1 MKFAGLGTIVNVLA
15 IIIGGLFGYFLKDRL
30 SDSLKDTLQKT
41 MGVST
46 ILLGIAG
53 VLEKMLIITDGAV
66 HAEGSLKMILCLT
79 FGAIVG
85 ELIDLEKQF
94 DRFGEWL
101 KQHSG
106 NSQDNSFLNAFITAS
121 LTVSIGAMAIIGSI
135 NDVLY
140 QDPTILF
147 AKALLDFSIILVF
160 AASLGKGSIYSAI
173 PVGILQGSMTLLAAL
188 IAPLM
193 SAAALDNIALVGSA
207 LIFCVGINLLI
218 GKTVKVANLLPSL
231 LFAFFAALLF

>member
-1 MKFAGLGTIVNVLA
+1 MKFPGLGTVVNVLA
-15 IIIGGLFGYFLKDRL
+15 IIGGGLCGLFFKDKL
-30 SDSLKDTLQKT
+30 SDSLKETLRKT

-46 ILLGIAG
+46 ILLAVAG
-53 VLEKMLIITDGAV
+53 VMEKMLVVTDGGIQAQ
-66 HAEGSLKMILCLT
+66 GTLKLILCLT
-79 FGAIVG
+79 FGAITG

-101 KQHSG
+101 KKRSG
-106 NSQDNSFLNAFITAS
+106 NTEDNSFLNAFVTAS

-135 NDVLY
+135 NDGLY
-140 QDPTILF
+140 MDPTILY

-160 AASLGKGSIYSAI
+160 AASLGKGSIYSAV
-173 PVGILQGSMTLLAAL
+173 PVGIMQGSMTLLAAL

-207 LIFCVGINLLI
+207 LIFCVGLNLLF
-218 GKTVKVANLLPSL
+218 GKMIKVANLLPAIVFSFL
-231 LFAFFAALLF
+231 AALLF

>member
-1 MKFAGLGTIVNVLA
+1 MKFAGLGTLVNVLA
-15 IIIGGLFGYFLKDRL
+15 IIGGGLCGLFLKDRL
-30 SDSLKDTLQKT
+30 SESLKETLQKT

-46 ILLGIAG
+46 VLLGIGG
-53 VLEKMLIITDGAV
+53 VLEKMLTVNGSSLEV
-66 HAEGSLKMILCLT
+66 QGSLKMILCLT
-79 FGAIVG
+79 FGAIMG

-101 KQHSG
+101 KKKSG
-106 NSQDNSFLNAFITAS
+106 NSQDVSFLNAFITAS

-135 NDVLY
+135 NDGLY
-140 QDPTILF
+140 QDPTILY

-160 AASLGKGSIYSAI
+160 AASLGKGSIYSAV

-193 SAAALDNIALVGSA
+193 SVAALNNIALVGSA
-207 LIFCVGINLLI
+207 LIFCVGLNLLF
-218 GKTVKVANLLPSL
+218 GKMIKVANLLPAL

>member
-1 MKFAGLGTIVNVLA
+1 MKFAGLGTLVNVLA
-15 IIIGGLFGYFLKDRL
+15 IIGGGLCGLFLKDKL
-30 SDSLKDTLQKT
+30 SESLKETLQKT

-46 ILLGIAG
+46 ILLGIGG
-53 VLEKMLIITDGAV
+53 VLEKMLTVNGSSLEV
-66 HAEGSLKMILCLT
+66 QGSLKMILCLT
-79 FGAIVG
+79 FGAILG

-101 KQHSG
+101 KKKSG
-106 NSQDNSFLNAFITAS
+106 NSQDVSFLNAFITAS

-135 NDVLY
+135 NDGLY
-140 QDPTILF
+140 QDPTILY

-160 AASLGKGSIYSAI
+160 AASLGKGSIYSAV

-193 SAAALDNIALVGSA
+193 SVAALNNIALVGSA
-207 LIFCVGINLLI
+207 LIFCVGLNLLF
-218 GKTVKVANLLPSL
+218 GKMIKVANLLPAL

>member
-1 MKFAGLGTIVNVLA
+1 MKFAGLGTLVNVLA
-15 IIIGGLFGYFLKDRL
+15 IIGGGLCGLFLKDKL
-30 SDSLKDTLQKT
+30 SESLKETLQKT

-46 ILLGIAG
+46 ILLGIGG
-53 VLEKMLIITDGAV
+53 VLEKMLTVSGGGLEV
-66 HAEGSLKMILCLT
+66 QGSLKMILCLT
-79 FGAIVG
+79 FGAILG

-101 KQHSG
+101 KKKSG
-106 NSQDNSFLNAFITAS
+106 NSQDVSFLNAFITAS

-135 NDVLY
+135 NDGLY
-140 QDPTILF
+140 QDPTILY

-160 AASLGKGSIYSAI
+160 AASLGKGSIYSAV

-193 SAAALDNIALVGSA
+193 SVAALNNIALVGSA
-207 LIFCVGINLLI
+207 LIFCVGLNLLF
-218 GKTVKVANLLPSL
+218 GKMIKVANLLPAL

>member
-1 MKFAGLGTIVNVLA
+1 MKFAGLGTLVNVLA
-15 IIIGGLFGYFLKDRL
+15 IIGGGLCGLFLKDKL
-30 SDSLKDTLQKT
+30 SESLKETLQKT

-46 ILLGIAG
+46 ILLGIGG
-53 VLEKMLIITDGAV
+53 VLEKMLTVNGGGLEV
-66 HAEGSLKMILCLT
+66 QGSLKMILCLT
-79 FGAIVG
+79 FGAIMG

-101 KQHSG
+101 KKKSG
-106 NSQDNSFLNAFITAS
+106 NSQDVSFLNAFITAS

-135 NDVLY
+135 NDGLY
-140 QDPTILF
+140 QDPTILY

-160 AASLGKGSIYSAI
+160 AASLGKGSIYSAV

-193 SAAALDNIALVGSA
+193 SVAALNNIALVGSA
-207 LIFCVGINLLI
+207 LIFCVGLNLLF
-218 GKTVKVANLLPSL
+218 GKMIKVANLLPAL

>member
-1 MKFAGLGTIVNVLA
+1 
-15 IIIGGLFGYFLKDRL
+15 
-30 SDSLKDTLQKT
+30 

-46 ILLGIAG
+46 VLLGIGG
-53 VLEKMLIITDGAV
+53 VLEKMLTVNGSSLEV
-66 HAEGSLKMILCLT
+66 QGSLKMILCLT
-79 FGAIVG
+79 FGAILG

-101 KQHSG
+101 KKRSG
-106 NSQDNSFLNAFITAS
+106 NSQDVSFLNAFITAS

-135 NDVLY
+135 NDGLY
-140 QDPTILF
+140 QDPTILY

-160 AASLGKGSIYSAI
+160 AASLGKGSIYSAV

-193 SAAALDNIALVGSA
+193 SVAALNNIALVGSA
-207 LIFCVGINLLI
+207 LIFCVGLNLLF
-218 GKTVKVANLLPSL
+218 GKMIKVANLLPAL
-231 LFAFFAALLF
+231 LFAFLAALLF

>member
-1 MKFAGLGTIVNVLA
+1 MKFAGLGTFVNVLA
-15 IIIGGLFGYFLKDRL
+15 IIGGGLCGLFLKDRL
-30 SDSLKDTLQKT
+30 SESLKETLQKT

-46 ILLGIAG
+46 VLLGIGG
-53 VLEKMLIITDGAV
+53 VLEKMLTVNGGSLEV
-66 HAEGSLKMILCLT
+66 QGSLKMILCLT
-79 FGAIVG
+79 FGAILG

-101 KQHSG
+101 KKRSG
-106 NSQDNSFLNAFITAS
+106 NSQDVSFLNAFITAS

-135 NDVLY
+135 NDGLY
-140 QDPTILF
+140 QDPTILY

-160 AASLGKGSIYSAI
+160 AASLGKGSIYSAV

-193 SAAALDNIALVGSA
+193 SVAALNNIALVGSA
-207 LIFCVGINLLI
+207 LIFCVGLNLLF
-218 GKTVKVANLLPSL
+218 GKMIKVANLLPAL

>member
-1 MKFAGLGTIVNVLA
+1 MKFAGLGTLVNVLA
-15 IIIGGLFGYFLKDRL
+15 IIGGGLCGLFLKDKL
-30 SDSLKDTLQKT
+30 SESLKETLQKT

-46 ILLGIAG
+46 ILLGIGG
-53 VLEKMLIITDGAV
+53 VLEKMLTVNGGGLEV
-66 HAEGSLKMILCLT
+66 QGSLKMILYLT
-79 FGAIVG
+79 FGAIMG

-101 KQHSG
+101 KKKSG
-106 NSQDNSFLNAFITAS
+106 NSQDVSFLNAFITAS

-135 NDVLY
+135 NDGLY
-140 QDPTILF
+140 QDPTILY

-160 AASLGKGSIYSAI
+160 AASLGKGSIYSAV

-193 SAAALDNIALVGSA
+193 SVAALNNIALVGSA
-207 LIFCVGINLLI
+207 LIFCVGLNLLF
-218 GKTVKVANLLPSL
+218 GKMIKVANLLPAL

>member
-1 MKFAGLGTIVNVLA
+1 MKFAGLGTLVNVLA
-15 IIIGGLFGYFLKDRL
+15 IIGGGLCGLFLKDRL
-30 SDSLKDTLQKT
+30 SESLKETLQKT

-46 ILLGIAG
+46 VLLGIGG
-53 VLEKMLIITDGAV
+53 VLEKMLTVNGGSLEV
-66 HAEGSLKMILCLT
+66 QGSLKMILCLT
-79 FGAIVG
+79 FGAILG

-101 KQHSG
+101 KKRSG
-106 NSQDNSFLNAFITAS
+106 NSQDVSFLNAFITAS

-135 NDVLY
+135 NDGLY
-140 QDPTILF
+140 QDPTILY
-147 AKALLDFSIILVF
+147 AKALLDFSIILVV
-160 AASLGKGSIYSAI
+160 AASLGKGSIYSAV

-193 SAAALDNIALVGSA
+193 SVAALNNIALVGSA
-207 LIFCVGINLLI
+207 LIFCVDLNLLF
-218 GKTVKVANLLPSL
+218 GKMIKVANLLPAL

>member
-1 MKFAGLGTIVNVLA
+1 MKFAGLGTLVNVLA
-15 IIIGGLFGYFLKDRL
+15 IIGGGLCGLFLKDKL
-30 SDSLKDTLQKT
+30 SESLKETLQKT

-46 ILLGIAG
+46 ILLGIGG
-53 VLEKMLIITDGAV
+53 VLEKMLTVNGSSLEV
-66 HAEGSLKMILCLT
+66 QGSLKMILCLT
-79 FGAIVG
+79 FGAILG

-101 KQHSG
+101 KKRSG
-106 NSQDNSFLNAFITAS
+106 NSQDVSFLNAFITAS

-135 NDVLY
+135 NDGLY
-140 QDPTILF
+140 QDPTILY

-160 AASLGKGSIYSAI
+160 AASLGKGSIYSAV

-193 SAAALDNIALVGSA
+193 SVAALNNIALVGSA
-207 LIFCVGINLLI
+207 LIFCVGLNLLF
-218 GKTVKVANLLPSL
+218 GKMIKVANLLPAL

>member
-1 MKFAGLGTIVNVLA
+1 MKFAGLGTLVNVLA
-15 IIIGGLFGYFLKDRL
+15 IIGGGLCGLFLKDKL
-30 SDSLKDTLQKT
+30 SESLKETLQKT

-46 ILLGIAG
+46 ILLGIGG
-53 VLEKMLIITDGAV
+53 VLEKMLTVNGSSLEV
-66 HAEGSLKMILCLT
+66 QGSLKMILCLT
-79 FGAIVG
+79 FGAILG

-101 KQHSG
+101 KKKSG
-106 NSQDNSFLNAFITAS
+106 NSQDVSFLNAFITAS

-135 NDVLY
+135 NDGLY
-140 QDPTILF
+140 QDPTILY
-147 AKALLDFSIILVF
+147 AKALLDFSISLVF
-160 AASLGKGSIYSAI
+160 AASLGKGSIYSAV

-193 SAAALDNIALVGSA
+193 SVAALNNIALVGSA
-207 LIFCVGINLLI
+207 LIFCVGMNLLF
-218 GKTVKVANLLPSL
+218 GKMIKVANLLPAL